1 LSCRPP
7 GPGMPEASPGRP
19 GQVKTHVIAE
29 LKDLN
34 RIFVPLE
41 YLVTMFDTRLGPIF
55 SSDEGAKMTPVETQL
70 LPRSAVVPPRAPARY
85 ESDQLVVA
93 RLAGAAQRHAPWRE
107 PTEAE
112 TATAVTELREIAG
125 DRGDLLAEVAG
136 LLTGFY
142 RRTGEEA
149 RARAAAHY
157 CVVAGAQLDEVPR
170 WIEVGRCRA
179 AAALR
184 CRSAA
189 PEG

>member
-1 LSCRPP
+1 
-7 GPGMPEASPGRP
+7 MAS
-19 GQVKTHVIAE
+19 
-29 LKDLN
+29 
-34 RIFVPLE
+34 
-41 YLVTMFDTRLGPIF
+41 
-55 SSDEGAKMTPVETQL
+55 VETQL

-85 ESDQLVVA
+85 ESDQLTVA

-125 DRGDLLAEVAG
+125 ERGDLLAEVAG

-142 RRTGEEA
+142 RRTREEA

-157 CVVAGAQLDEVPR
+157 CVVAGAQLEEIPR

-184 CRSAA
+184 CRSGA